1 MRVGV
6 IEQGAMVGLWNQTA
20 GSSLSF
26 FTLPPVRRRQRR
38 AGEIGHFGLAA
49 ELLDDGC
56 CRIHAG

>member
-1 MRVGV
+1 
-6 IEQGAMVGLWNQTA
+6 MVGLWNQTA